1 MKFLSAIF
9 RRSCMEHDMADEL
22 RFHIEKRTEDLMR
35 SGSTRAAAERR
46 ARVEFGGVESYK
58 ESCREARGLALFDR
72 LRGDLR
78 YTLRTLR
85 AAPGFSAIAIL
96 SLALGIGANTTVY
109 RVIDEVLLHD
119 VTADR
124 PDRLLRIGD
133 HGISYPNYQDFARSG
148 VFQSLAVFGLADANW
163 RQANSTEG
171 VFLMKTSPNFFE
183 TLGVEPRLGRRYT
196 DADADSLPAIV
207 SDGFWRRRLG
217 ADPNVLGRA
226 LDLDDHRY
234 TIIGVMAPEY
244 RSAMGLAIM
253 PEVHV
258 AVNPASVAGLM
269 LRDSMQFLN
278 MIGRMPDG
286 ETREQVRA
294 ALEAQR
300 NRLQHDYPAT
310 AKALEN
316 ITHLEAIGGIG
327 RLRDDPTDGTKFL
340 TFYALLALMVGLVL
354 VIACANV
361 SGLLMARGAARQ
373 REIAVRSA
381 LGAGRARLIG
391 QFLAEGLVLSVSGAA
406 LGLLLNFWLTHVLSQ
421 IRVPLSAVSF
431 EFSFAPDRRLVW
443 YTLAITAITA
453 PLCALAPAIRASR
466 TDLASVLRR
475 QRGGT
480 GSPTMRN
487 LLVVGQVAL
496 SFVLMAAAILFAR
509 ATVTLASVNPGF
521 DLGHTI
527 KAEVTPM
534 EGRYRGEQLEAYRQR
549 LLERVR
555 SISGVVSAA
564 SAGFAPLNPETPT
577 MMVRAAGQPVS
588 EARRVNLQPVGPD
601 YFETMDIRL
610 RGREFDVRDRGRMPV
625 PVIVNLTLAR
635 ELFPA
640 GDALGQQLVYARRNR
655 DEVQVEIVGVAADS
669 KIRSLGEASAPLI
682 YQPDFSTRLMV
693 RVAGPPDAFVSA
705 VSSAVRDVD
714 PSAAVEAETMRDYSA
729 ISMWPARIGRQFLMA
744 LSVLGLALALV
755 GLYGVIAFV
764 VARRIGEIGVRMALG
779 ASRAGVAWMVLRD
792 GARVIGA
799 GMAIGVGLAIL
810 AMKPLGVILPAT
822 LSTRDPIAFA
832 GAALVILAAGAA
844 AVLVPARRASKI
856 DPAIALRYE

>member
-1 MKFLSAIF
+1 MSTAAPRICGAPGYRQRKPSAAPGSSSGAW
-9 RRSCMEHDMADEL
+9 RRTRITAA
-22 RFHIEKRTEDLMR
+22 KRAGFAPSISSAMTFATR
-35 SGSTRAAAERR
+35 S
-46 ARVEFGGVESYK
+46 AR
-58 ESCREARGLALFDR
+58 
-72 LRGDLR
+72 
-78 YTLRTLR
+78 LR
-85 AAPGFSAIAIL
+85 AAPGFAAIAIL
-96 SLALGIGANTTVY
+96 SLALGIGTNTTVY

-119 VTADR
+119 VTAER

-148 VFQSLAVFGLADANW
+148 VFQSMAIFGLADANW

-183 TLGVEPRLGRRYT
+183 TLGIAPRLGRIYT
-196 DADADSLPAIV
+196 EADADSLPAIV

-217 ADPNVLGRA
+217 SDPNVLGRA
-226 LDLDDHRY
+226 LDLDDRRY
-234 TIIGVMAPEY
+234 TIIGVMGPEY

-258 AVNPASVAGLM
+258 AVNPASVPGLTM
-269 LRDSMQFLN
+269 RDSMQFLN

-310 AKALEN
+310 AKAIEN

-327 RLRDDPTDGTKFL
+327 RMRDDPTDGTKFL
-340 TFYALLALMVGLVL
+340 TFYALLALVVGLVL

-381 LGAGRARLIG
+381 LGAGRTRLIA
-391 QFLAEGLVLSVSGAA
+391 QFLAEGLVLSICGAA
-406 LGLLLNFWLTHVLSQ
+406 LGLLLNYWLTHMLSQ

-431 EFSFAPDRRLVW
+431 EFSFAPNTRLMW
-443 YTLAITAITA
+443 YTLAIAAITA

-466 TDLASVLRR
+466 TDLMSALRR
-475 QRGGT
+475 QRGES
-480 GSPTMRN
+480 GSPAMRN
-487 LLVVGQVAL
+487 VLVVGQVAL
-496 SFVLMAAAILFAR
+496 SFVLMTAAILFAR

-521 DLGHTI
+521 DLDHTI
-527 KAEVTPM
+527 KTEVTPM

-549 LLERVR
+549 LLDRVR

-577 MMVRAAGQPVS
+577 IMVHAAGRPVS
-588 EARRVNLQPVGPD
+588 EARSVNMQPVGPD
-601 YFETMDIRL
+601 YFATMDIRL
-610 RGREFDVRDRGRMPV
+610 RGREFNVRDRGRMPV
-625 PVIVNLTLAR
+625 PVIVNLTLAH
-635 ELFPA
+635 EFFPA
-640 GDALGQQLVYARRNR
+640 GDALGQRLVYARRNR
-655 DEVQVEIVGVAADS
+655 EELQVEIVGVASDS
-669 KIRSLGEASAPLI
+669 KIRSLGEANVPLI

-693 RVAGPPDAFVSA
+693 RVAGPADAFVSA
-705 VSSAVRDVD
+705 VSSALRDVD
-714 PSAAVEAETMRDYSA
+714 PSAAVEAQTMRDYSA
-729 ISMWPARIGRQFLMA
+729 ISMWPARIGKQFLVA

-764 VARRIGEIGVRMALG
+764 VARRTPEIGVRMALG

-799 GMAIGVGLAIL
+799 GIAIGAGLAIF
-810 AMKPLGVILPAT
+810 AMKPLALILPDT
-822 LSTRDPIAFA
+822 LSPRDPAAFA
-832 GAALVILAAGAA
+832 GAMLVILLAGAVA
-844 AVLVPARRASKI
+844 ILVPARRASRI